1 MGDQDSRAG
10 QSYATK
16 AISDYCDQTHVPRDS
31 GLLRAFNGPQTHALP
46 DIMVGLSEARFL
58 ELLIMLTKPKKV
70 VEVGTLAGF
79 SALAMARALPP
90 EGRIWTIENE
100 PKHASVARTNIEAA
114 GYTDRIDVVL
124 GDAESALSQL
134 EVEGPFDL
142 VFLDA
147 DKERYDVY
155 QSWAAEH
162 LRTGGLLLA
171 DNAYYFGHLLDQ
183 NDDAAAVRRMHERTA
198 ASFDSVCLP
207 TPDGLVLGIKR

>member
-46 DIMVGLSEARFL
+46 DIMVGISEARFL
-58 ELLIMLTKPKKV
+58 EILVMLTQPKAV

-100 PKHASVARTNIEAA
+100 PKHASVARANIEAA
-114 GYTDRIDVVL
+114 GYADRIDVVL

-142 VFLDA
+142 VSRCGQRTLMSTNPGLRSISGRAVYCSPTTRTIWPSPRPKRGCSGGAKDA
-147 DKERYDVY
+147 
-155 QSWAAEH
+155 
-162 LRTGGLLLA
+162 
-171 DNAYYFGHLLDQ
+171 
-183 NDDAAAVRRMHERTA
+183 
-198 ASFDSVCLP
+198 
-207 TPDGLVLGIKR
+207 

>member
-16 AISDYCDQTHVPRDS
+16 AIADYCDRTHVPRDS

-58 ELLIMLTKPKKV
+58 ELLVMLTQPKKV

-79 SALAMARALPP
+79 SALAMARALPS
-90 EGRIWTIENE
+90 EGRIWTIEND
-100 PKHASVARTNIEAA
+100 PKHASVARANIKAA
-114 GYTDRIDVVL
+114 GYADRVEVVL
-124 GDAESALSQL
+124 GDAESALSQI
-134 EVEGPFDL
+134 EVHGPFDL

-147 DKERYDVY
+147 DKERYDIY
-155 QSWAAEH
+155 QSWATRH

-183 NDDAAAVRRMHERTA
+183 NEDAAAVRRMHEQTA